1 MSVDLKKN
9 LNLSALDIKP
19 YTNYKLQLPKTDKQK
34 RYNNIS
40 SYSLKFKKENV
51 HNKMKKGLSAFLFQ
65 NNEVDLVRSLNPDSE
80 KDLCENLLFK
90 ENLINNIENNDNF
103 DMPEQYIGQKILLPK
118 IKRLT
123 INGILES
130 EKKLNR
136 NKKEAAKNLANNLLE
151 KELYN
156 DLKNIRNKY
165 STIKIKKK
173 ELFIKFENIMREI
186 DSTNL
191 DLHILELKH
200 TDNYLSKIFEFRT
213 KELETKRIQREK
225 MENGNKFNNKV
236 MNTLSEKVPNLIE
249 GLDMNIINKQMNNNI
264 NENNIDSKNSN
275 HNSENKSQFE
285 DKMKKMKMLYL
296 AKKEQ
301 EELKLEKYQTI
312 KNYKNLIKKIEDEIN
327 SLNKELTELREQEH
341 NIVQKLMKHFQALL
355 FNGRDTRNEGLV
367 WIIKAMWS
375 LGKNVPMQFIPTF
388 LDFKSIEFL
397 FKLANKSIELDNK
410 KKLLN
415 EQKKELN
422 IKLHRLYYFKDN
434 NKKEKNVFNKKLISK
449 KNLNYKRK
457 SSLIFK
463 TNLIKKN
470 SVLKN
475 SISDSIFV
483 KSYLHSNVDEE
494 EENENEP
501 NTFKEISKVICNN
514 NKNYEI
520 EQLSEMKSIEN
531 LQKNIRDVEKE
542 IENLKK
548 EEIKRIF
555 KEFIAN
561 DYRNRYHVSVDIV
574 LSALLGEHTKNI
586 EINKYAKYER
596 EYIESIK
603 NLRFFEYG
611 KHKDSN

>member
-34 RYNNIS
+34 GYNNIS
-40 SYSLKFKKENV
+40 SYSLKFKKEKV

-285 DKMKKMKMLYL
+285 DKMKKMKLLYL

-341 NIVQKLMKHFQALL
+341 DIVQKLMKHFQALL

>member
-34 RYNNIS
+34 GYNNIS
-40 SYSLKFKKENV
+40 SYSLKFKKEKV

-285 DKMKKMKMLYL
+285 DKMKKMKLLYL

>member
-40 SYSLKFKKENV
+40 SYSLKFKKEKV

-285 DKMKKMKMLYL
+285 DRMKKMKMLYL

-301 EELKLEKYQTI
+301 EEIKLEKHQVI
-312 KNYKNLIKKIEDEIN
+312 KNYKNTIKKIEDEIN

-341 NIVQKLMKHFQALL
+341 DIVQKLMKHFQALL

>member
-165 STIKIKKK
+165 SNIKIKKK

-225 MENGNKFNNKV
+225 MEHGNKFNNKV

-285 DKMKKMKMLYL
+285 DRMKKMKMLYL

-301 EELKLEKYQTI
+301 EEIKLEKHQVI
-312 KNYKNLIKKIEDEIN
+312 KNYKSTIKKIEDEIN

-341 NIVQKLMKHFQALL
+341 DIVQKLMKHFQALL

-434 NKKEKNVFNKKLISK
+434 NKNEKNVFNKKLISK
-449 KNLNYKRK
+449 KNLNDKRK

-494 EENENEP
+494 E
-501 NTFKEISKVICNN
+501 
-514 NKNYEI
+514 
-520 EQLSEMKSIEN
+520 
-531 LQKNIRDVEKE
+531 
-542 IENLKK
+542 
-548 EEIKRIF
+548 
-555 KEFIAN
+555 
-561 DYRNRYHVSVDIV
+561 
-574 LSALLGEHTKNI
+574 
-586 EINKYAKYER
+586 
-596 EYIESIK
+596 
-603 NLRFFEYG
+603 
-611 KHKDSN
+611 